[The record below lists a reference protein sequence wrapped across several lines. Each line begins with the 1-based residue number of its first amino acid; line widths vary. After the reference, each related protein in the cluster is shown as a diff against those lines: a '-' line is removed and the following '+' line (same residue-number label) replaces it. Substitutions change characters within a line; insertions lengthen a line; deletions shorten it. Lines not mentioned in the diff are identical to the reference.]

1 VTAGNKSCPSY
12 CATYRVF
19 SGWIKFINIVDCLK
33 RLFLRKTNH
42 TFFIDL
48 NHKIWAWSGRKKFFF
63 SSSFLYTFKMWN
75 LKLMLW
81 KACQF
86 ISSPHRSTIGA
97 RSDQMASKS
106 LVETQVHYLWV
117 GNLPPYPLLPSITV
131 KCFYF
136 FMRHHVWE
144 FSLVFSVGQ
153 LFCKDSK

>member
-1 VTAGNKSCPSY
+1 MSFKS
-12 CATYRVF
+12 
-19 SGWIKFINIVDCLK
+19 
-33 RLFLRKTNH
+33 
-42 TFFIDL
+42 
-48 NHKIWAWSGRKKFFF
+48 RKKFFF
-63 SSSFLYTFKMWN
+63 SSSFVYMFKMWN

-81 KACQF
+81 KACGF

-144 FSLVFSVGQ
+144 FSLVFSVEQ
-153 LFCKDSK
+153 LFGKDSKYYNGRLILISIDNFKINNHDVLSLYLWLFAFNW